1 MCLRLCRA
9 MVDIQL
15 VIVPI
20 FKFQSYILH
29 CLLVDDMV
37 DVITSQKVIDKFM
50 IVQCTPRTSTYH
62 EYSPVPCWE
71 FPVQLRQIMG
81 WDVLLLFDNYGCHV
95 PRVDVSVPNGH
106 GRGRRC
112 YIYIIG

>member
-1 MCLRLCRA
+1 

-37 DVITSQKVIDKFM
+37 DVITSEKVIDKFM
-50 IVQCTPRTSTYH
+50 KLYNVHQGLQHIMNT
-62 EYSPVPCWE
+62 VPWWE
-71 FPVQLRQIMG
+71 FPVQLRQTMG
-81 WDVLLLFDNYGCHV
+81 WDVFV
-95 PRVDVSVPNGH
+95 VV
-106 GRGRRC
+106 
-112 YIYIIG
+112 